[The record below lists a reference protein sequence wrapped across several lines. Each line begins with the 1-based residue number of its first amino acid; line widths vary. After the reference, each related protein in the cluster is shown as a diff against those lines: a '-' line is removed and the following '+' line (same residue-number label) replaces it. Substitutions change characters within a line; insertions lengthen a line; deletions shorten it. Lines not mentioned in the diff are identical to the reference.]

1 MESKKK
7 LDAIST
13 DISTISRKKKDNE
26 NKNSPLSVIIIDLWA
41 VWFIRLELL
50 NNSDVSIPIFIHEM
64 NAIL

>member
-13 DISTISRKKKDNE
+13 DISTISRKKKDNK
-26 NKNSPLSVIIIDLWA
+26 NKNSTLSIIIIDLWA
-41 VWFIRLELL
+41 VWFIWLELL
-50 NNSDVSIPIFIHEM
+50 NNSDVSIPIVIHEM